1 MFDEFYKKY
10 PRKMGKKDAQKAWN
24 KLKPEDRQLA
34 IKAIDLHIKYWEH
47 TNTDRAY
54 IPYPATWLNSER
66 FHDEIIIEAPKEKEI
81 PWTST
86 EELTIKKGKEIG
98 LNPYAGESLWEYRQ
112 RISITLHR
120 KATNTMA

>member
-10 PRKMGKKDAQKAWN
+10 PRKVAKKDAQKAWN

-34 IKAIDLHIKYWEH
+34 IKAIDQHIKFWEH
-47 TNTDRAY
+47 SGTDRSY
-54 IPYPATWLNSER
+54 IPYPASWLNGER
-66 FHDEIIIEAPKEKEI
+66 FHDEIIIESPKEKEI

-112 RISITLHR
+112 RISVALHR
-120 KATNTMA
+120 KATNSMA